1 MNKYNNKYRKYERLN
16 ENITDKFAIEAREK
30 LHSKGIYII
39 EDKKHI
45 ISDIYEDNTNGI
57 TKLMLTPFIN
67 KYRENIIKV
76 MLEGDIEQLYK
87 IVGKENFEQLND
99 VINKV
104 DYLVSKGLRS
114 GLKDTNPLVQ
124 EYYKEAEKLEKI
136 YINMEKY
143 KTKNEKVLDER

>member
-1 MNKYNNKYRKYERLN
+1 MLFLEFI
-16 ENITDKFAIEAREK
+16 NITRD
-30 LHSKGIYII
+30 S
-39 EDKKHI
+39 
-45 ISDIYEDNTNGI
+45 
-57 TKLMLTPFIN
+57 FIHN
-67 KYRENIIKV
+67 K
-76 MLEGDIEQLYK
+76 
-87 IVGKENFEQLND
+87 VGKENFEQLND